1 MPKNDNGYRLFRL
14 TNGDCLVAKVYR
26 SNEAKFY
33 LERPMKINS
42 IIANDPEDKTGMF
55 KRELVYLTPWVE
67 YTKDN
72 IVSVSK
78 TFVMAISNAN
88 YDISIAYDIQK
99 EREDTP
105 KTNGW
110 KEQEI
115 FPDEYSEYSEYS
127 DGDQYT
133 LGEEIDVTDMSI
145 KDIVNNILNDIIQN
159 KVDKAI
165 PWDEEEID
173 KTHPE
178 YGSRMNDW
186 SPHIGD
192 YVNEDKNDDD
202 STPSS
207 SEEKS

>member
-14 TNGDCLVAKVYR
+14 TNGDCLVSKVYR
-26 SNEAKFY
+26 SNEDKFY

-42 IIANDPEDKTGMF
+42 IIANDPEDRTGKF

-78 TFVMAISNAN
+78 TFVMAISTAN
-88 YDISIAYDIQK
+88 SDISIAYDIQK
-99 EREDTP
+99 EREDIP
-105 KTNGW
+105 PNDSGSW
-110 KEQEI
+110 KEEELL
-115 FPDEYSEYSEYS
+115 PEDYSGYN
-127 DGDQYT
+127 DQYT
-133 LGEEIDVTDMSI
+133 LDEEIDVSDMSI

-159 KVDKAI
+159 KANSEEML
-165 PWDEEEID
+165 WDEEEID

-178 YGSRMNDW
+178 YGSRMEDW
-186 SPHIGD
+186 SPNIED
-192 YVNEDKNDDD
+192 YLDDD
-202 STPSS
+202 DDTDVPPFF

>member
-1 MPKNDNGYRLFRL
+1 
-14 TNGDCLVAKVYR
+14 
-26 SNEAKFY
+26 
-33 LERPMKINS
+33 
-42 IIANDPEDKTGMF
+42 
-55 KRELVYLTPWVE
+55 
-67 YTKDN
+67 
-72 IVSVSK
+72 
-78 TFVMAISNAN
+78 
-88 YDISIAYDIQK
+88 
-99 EREDTP
+99 
-105 KTNGW
+105 
-110 KEQEI
+110 
-115 FPDEYSEYSEYS
+115 
-127 DGDQYT
+127 
-133 LGEEIDVTDMSI
+133 MSI

>member
-14 TNGDCLVAKVYR
+14 TNGDCLVSKVYR
-26 SNEAKFY
+26 SNEDKFY

-42 IIANDPEDKTGMF
+42 IIANDPEDRTGKF

-78 TFVMAISNAN
+78 KFVMAISTAN
-88 YDISIAYDIQK
+88 MDISIAYDIQK
-99 EREDTP
+99 EREDIP
-105 KTNGW
+105 PNDLGSW
-110 KEQEI
+110 KEEELL
-115 FPDEYSEYSEYS
+115 PEDYSGY
-127 DGDQYT
+127 GDQYT
-133 LGEEIDVTDMSI
+133 LDEEIDVSDMSI

-159 KVDKAI
+159 KVNSEEI
-165 PWDEEEID
+165 WDEEEID

-178 YGSRMNDW
+178 YGSRMEDW
-186 SPHIGD
+186 SPNIED
-192 YVNEDKNDDD
+192 YLNDDD
-202 STPSS
+202 DTDVPPFF